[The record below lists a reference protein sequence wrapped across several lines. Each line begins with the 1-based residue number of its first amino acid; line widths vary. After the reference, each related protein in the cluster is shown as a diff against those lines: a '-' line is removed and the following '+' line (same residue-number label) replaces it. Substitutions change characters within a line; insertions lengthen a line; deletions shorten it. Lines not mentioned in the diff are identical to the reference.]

1 MNRTEYMRELD
12 ALLHGISKEEREEAM
27 QYYNDYFDDAGSE
40 NEEKVIEELGSP
52 AKLAE
57 TIRAGINGNTDEA
70 ESYGEYGER
79 GYQDRRFD
87 SSEYPAG
94 RDDYY
99 KDSYS
104 ETYGES
110 QSQND
115 RNPFSE
121 RQYSY
126 TANSNQGYTY
136 AGNQGYG
143 AGQMTEMPRKKSSA
157 GKIILI
163 ICILVIGLPIVVP
176 TALGL
181 LLAAFGV
188 LVVLA
193 ISAIAIWMAAVATAA
208 VGILL
213 GIHGFGQ
220 LFYSPAL
227 GIGML
232 GVGCLLLALGAVF
245 TVLIGWGCIKLIP
258 MMFRG
263 FVNLCRIP
271 FQKKRGECR

>member
-1 MNRTEYMRELD
+1 MSRTEYMRELD
-12 ALLHGISKEEREEAM
+12 ALLQGISKEEREEAM

-52 AKLAE
+52 AKLAD
-57 TIRAGINGNTDEA
+57 TIRAGVNGNTGEA
-70 ESYGEYGER
+70 ESYSEYGER
-79 GYQDRRFD
+79 GYRDCRFD
-87 SSEYPAG
+87 TSESPARREG
-94 RDDYY
+94 YY
-99 KDSYS
+99 EDSYS

-136 AGNQGYG
+136 AGNQRYG
-143 AGQMTEMPRKKSSA
+143 AGQTTEMPRKKSSA

-176 TALGL
+176 TALGI

-188 LVVLA
+188 LVALA
-193 ISAIAIWMAAVATAA
+193 ISAIAIWVAAVATAV

-220 LFYSPAL
+220 LFYSPVL

-232 GVGCLLLALGAVF
+232 GVGCLLLALGALF
-245 TVLIGWGCIKLIP
+245 TVLIGWGCLKLIP

-263 FVNLCRIP
+263 LVNLCRRP

>member
-1 MNRTEYMRELD
+1 MSRTEYMRELD

-110 QSQND
+110 QSQKD
-115 RNPFSE
+115 SILIQPILIRDIHMREIRDMVRVRRQKCHGRNP
-121 RQYSY
+121 
-126 TANSNQGYTY
+126 
-136 AGNQGYG
+136 
-143 AGQMTEMPRKKSSA
+143 
-157 GKIILI
+157 
-163 ICILVIGLPIVVP
+163 VP
-176 TALGL
+176 ARS
-181 LLAAFGV
+181 F
-188 LVVLA
+188 
-193 ISAIAIWMAAVATAA
+193 
-208 VGILL
+208 
-213 GIHGFGQ
+213 
-220 LFYSPAL
+220 
-227 GIGML
+227 
-232 GVGCLLLALGAVF
+232 
-245 TVLIGWGCIKLIP
+245 
-258 MMFRG
+258 
-263 FVNLCRIP
+263 
-271 FQKKRGECR
+271 

>member
-94 RDDYY
+94 RDDHY

-104 ETYGES
+104 ETYGEN

-143 AGQMTEMPRKKSSA
+143 AGQTTENATEEIQCRQDHFDHLYPFDWASNCSSDSTWSSSSGIWSSGCTCNISNSDLGGSSCNRSRRDSVGDSRIWSDVLFPGSWNRNVWCRLPAAGTWGSIYSIDRMGMHQTDSNDVPWTCKSLSQ
-157 GKIILI
+157 
-163 ICILVIGLPIVVP
+163 
-176 TALGL
+176 T
-181 LLAAFGV
+181 
-188 LVVLA
+188 
-193 ISAIAIWMAAVATAA
+193 ISE
-208 VGILL
+208 
-213 GIHGFGQ
+213 
-220 LFYSPAL
+220 
-227 GIGML
+227 
-232 GVGCLLLALGAVF
+232 
-245 TVLIGWGCIKLIP
+245 KE
-258 MMFRG
+258 R
-263 FVNLCRIP
+263 
-271 FQKKRGECR
+271 

>member
-1 MNRTEYMRELD
+1 MSRTEYMRELD
-12 ALLHGISKEEREEAM
+12 ALLQGISKEEREEAM

-40 NEEKVIEELGSP
+40 NEEKVIEELRDRIKTENIKNADDVKTALCDILVKQIGEGEELNLSTTP
-52 AKLAE
+52 SVILV
-57 TIRAGINGNTDEA
+57 IGVNGVGKTTSIGKIANNLRKE
-70 ESYGEYGER
+70 G
-79 GYQDRRFD
+79 
-87 SSEYPAG
+87 
-94 RDDYY
+94 YY

-110 QSQND
+110 QAQND

-143 AGQMTEMPRKKSSA
+143 AGQTTEMPRKKSSA

-176 TALGL
+176 TVLGL

-193 ISAIAIWMAAVATAA
+193 ISAIAIWVAAVATAA

-220 LFYSPAL
+220 LFYSPVL
-227 GIGML
+227 GIGMF
-232 GVGCLLLALGAVF
+232 GVGCLL
-245 TVLIGWGCIKLIP
+245 
-258 MMFRG
+258 FRG
-263 FVNLCRIP
+263 LVNLCRRP

>member
-1 MNRTEYMRELD
+1 MSRTEYMRELD

-87 SSEYPAG
+87 SSEYPA
-94 RDDYY
+94 
-99 KDSYS
+99 
-104 ETYGES
+104 
-110 QSQND
+110 
-115 RNPFSE
+115 
-121 RQYSY
+121 
-126 TANSNQGYTY
+126 
-136 AGNQGYG
+136 
-143 AGQMTEMPRKKSSA
+143 EMPRKKSSA

-163 ICILVIGLPIVVP
+163 ICILLIGLPIVVP

-188 LVVLA
+188 LVALA
-193 ISAIAIWMAAVATAA
+193 ISAIAIWVAAVATAA

-220 LFYSPAL
+220 MFYSPAL
-227 GIGML
+227 GIGMF

-263 FVNLCRIP
+263 LVNLCRRP

>member
-57 TIRAGINGNTDEA
+57 TIRAGINGNTDEV

-110 QSQND
+110 QSHRMTGIHFQKD
-115 RNPFSE
+115 SILIQPILIRDMVRVRRQKCHGRNP
-121 RQYSY
+121 
-126 TANSNQGYTY
+126 
-136 AGNQGYG
+136 
-143 AGQMTEMPRKKSSA
+143 
-157 GKIILI
+157 
-163 ICILVIGLPIVVP
+163 VP
-176 TALGL
+176 ARS
-181 LLAAFGV
+181 F
-188 LVVLA
+188 
-193 ISAIAIWMAAVATAA
+193 
-208 VGILL
+208 
-213 GIHGFGQ
+213 
-220 LFYSPAL
+220 
-227 GIGML
+227 
-232 GVGCLLLALGAVF
+232 
-245 TVLIGWGCIKLIP
+245 
-258 MMFRG
+258 
-263 FVNLCRIP
+263 
-271 FQKKRGECR
+271 

>member
-1 MNRTEYMRELD
+1 M
-12 ALLHGISKEEREEAM
+12 
-27 QYYNDYFDDAGSE
+27 
-40 NEEKVIEELGSP
+40 
-52 AKLAE
+52 
-57 TIRAGINGNTDEA
+57 
-70 ESYGEYGER
+70 
-79 GYQDRRFD
+79 
-87 SSEYPAG
+87 
-94 RDDYY
+94 
-99 KDSYS
+99 
-104 ETYGES
+104 
-110 QSQND
+110 
-115 RNPFSE
+115 
-121 RQYSY
+121 
-126 TANSNQGYTY
+126 
-136 AGNQGYG
+136 
-143 AGQMTEMPRKKSSA
+143 
-157 GKIILI
+157 I
-163 ICILVIGLPIVVP
+163 ICILLIGLPIVVP

-193 ISAIAIWMAAVATAA
+193 ISAIAIWVAAVATAA

-263 FVNLCRIP
+263 FVNFCRIP

>member
-1 MNRTEYMRELD
+1 MSRTEYMRELD
-12 ALLHGISKEEREEAM
+12 ALLQGISKEEREEAM

-104 ETYGES
+104 ETCGES

-136 AGNQGYG
+136 AGN
-143 AGQMTEMPRKKSSA
+143 
-157 GKIILI
+157 
-163 ICILVIGLPIVVP
+163 
-176 TALGL
+176 
-181 LLAAFGV
+181 
-188 LVVLA
+188 
-193 ISAIAIWMAAVATAA
+193 
-208 VGILL
+208 
-213 GIHGFGQ
+213 
-220 LFYSPAL
+220 
-227 GIGML
+227 GML

-263 FVNLCRIP
+263 LVNLCRRP

>member
-1 MNRTEYMRELD
+1 MSRTEYMRELD
-12 ALLHGISKEEREEAM
+12 ALLQGISKEEREEAM

-87 SSEYPAG
+87 TSEYPAG
-94 RDDYY
+94 KDGYY

-104 ETYGES
+104 ETCGES

-143 AGQMTEMPRKKSSA
+143 AGQTTEMPRKKSSA

-163 ICILVIGLPIVVP
+163 ICILLIGL
-176 TALGL
+176 
-181 LLAAFGV
+181 AFGV

-193 ISAIAIWMAAVATAA
+193 ISAMAIWVAAVATAA

-220 LFYSPAL
+220 LFYSPVL

>member
-1 MNRTEYMRELD
+1 MSRTEYMRELD
-12 ALLHGISKEEREEAM
+12 ALLQGISKEEREEAM

-52 AKLAE
+52 AKLAD
-57 TIRAGINGNTDEA
+57 TIRAGVNGNTDEA

-79 GYQDRRFD
+79 GYRDCRFD
-87 SSEYPAG
+87 TSESPARREG
-94 RDDYY
+94 YY
-99 KDSYS
+99 EDSYS

-143 AGQMTEMPRKKSSA
+143 AGQTTEMPRKKSSA

-163 ICILVIGLPIVVP
+163 ICILVIGLPMV
-176 TALGL
+176 A
-181 LLAAFGV
+181 
-188 LVVLA
+188 LA
-193 ISAIAIWMAAVATAA
+193 ISAIAIWVAAVATAV

-220 LFYSPAL
+220 LFYSPVL

-263 FVNLCRIP
+263 FVNLCRRP

>member
-1 MNRTEYMRELD
+1 MRELD

-57 TIRAGINGNTDEA
+57 TIRAGINGNADEA

-79 GYQDRRFD
+79 GYQDRRFE

-99 KDSYS
+99 KESYS
-104 ETYGES
+104 ETYGER

-143 AGQMTEMPRKKSSA
+143 AGQTTEMPRKKSSA

-188 LVVLA
+188 LVALA
-193 ISAIAIWMAAVATAA
+193 ISAIAIWVAAVATAA

-263 FVNLCRIP
+263 LVNLCRRP

>member
-1 MNRTEYMRELD
+1 
-12 ALLHGISKEEREEAM
+12 
-27 QYYNDYFDDAGSE
+27 
-40 NEEKVIEELGSP
+40 
-52 AKLAE
+52 
-57 TIRAGINGNTDEA
+57 
-70 ESYGEYGER
+70 
-79 GYQDRRFD
+79 
-87 SSEYPAG
+87 
-94 RDDYY
+94 
-99 KDSYS
+99 
-104 ETYGES
+104 
-110 QSQND
+110 
-115 RNPFSE
+115 
-121 RQYSY
+121 
-126 TANSNQGYTY
+126 
-136 AGNQGYG
+136 
-143 AGQMTEMPRKKSSA
+143 MTEMPRKKSSA
-157 GKIILI
+157 VKIILI

-188 LVVLA
+188 LVALA
-193 ISAIAIWMAAVATAA
+193 ISAIAIWVAAVATAA

>member
-1 MNRTEYMRELD
+1 MSRTEYMRELD
-12 ALLHGISKEEREEAM
+12 ALLQGISKEEREEAL

-52 AKLAE
+52 AKLAD
-57 TIRAGINGNTDEA
+57 TIRAGVNGGAEES

-79 GYQDRRFD
+79 GYRDSRFD
-87 SSEYPAG
+87 TSESPAR
-94 RDDYY
+94 RDGYY
-99 KDSYS
+99 RDNQSD
-104 ETYGES
+104 TYGKN
-110 QSQND
+110 QSQD
-115 RNPFSE
+115 AGDPFSE

-126 TANSNQGYTY
+126 TGNTNQGYSY
-136 AGNQGYG
+136 AGYQGYG
-143 AGQMTEMPRKKSSA
+143 AGQTAEPPRKKSSV

-163 ICILVIGLPIVVP
+163 ICILVIGIPIVVP

-188 LVVLA
+188 LVALAVSALA
-193 ISAIAIWMAAVATAA
+193 IWVAAVAIAF

-220 LFYSPAL
+220 LFYSPVL

-232 GVGCLLLALGAVF
+232 GVGCLLLAFGAVF

-263 FVNLCRIP
+263 LVNLCRRP

>member
-94 RDDYY
+94 RDGHY

-104 ETYGES
+104 ETYGEN

-115 RNPFSE
+115 RTPFSE

-126 TANSNQGYTY
+126 TANSNQGYT
-136 AGNQGYG
+136 
-143 AGQMTEMPRKKSSA
+143 
-157 GKIILI
+157 
-163 ICILVIGLPIVVP
+163 
-176 TALGL
+176 
-181 LLAAFGV
+181 
-188 LVVLA
+188 
-193 ISAIAIWMAAVATAA
+193 
-208 VGILL
+208 
-213 GIHGFGQ
+213 
-220 LFYSPAL
+220 
-227 GIGML
+227 
-232 GVGCLLLALGAVF
+232 
-245 TVLIGWGCIKLIP
+245 
-258 MMFRG
+258 
-263 FVNLCRIP
+263 
-271 FQKKRGECR
+271 

>member
-1 MNRTEYMRELD
+1 MLEKFFKL
-12 ALLHGISKEEREEAM
+12 
-27 QYYNDYFDDAGSE
+27 SE
-40 NEEKVIEELGSP
+40 NHTD
-52 AKLAE
+52 AKTEIL
-57 TIRAGINGNTDEA
+57 AGITTFMTMAYILAVNPSIMAATGM
-70 ESYGEYGER
+70 
-79 GYQDRRFD
+79 D
-87 SSEYPAG
+87 SGAVFTATALAAFIGTLLMAIFANYPFALAPG
-94 RDDYY
+94 MGLNAY
-99 KDSYS
+99 
-104 ETYGES
+104 
-110 QSQND
+110 
-115 RNPFSE
+115 FA
-121 RQYSY
+121 Y
-126 TANSNQGYTY
+126 TVVIGMGYTY

-143 AGQMTEMPRKKSSA
+143 AGQTTEMPRKKSSA

-163 ICILVIGLPIVVP
+163 ICILLIGLPIVVP

-193 ISAIAIWMAAVATAA
+193 ISAIAIWVAAVATAA